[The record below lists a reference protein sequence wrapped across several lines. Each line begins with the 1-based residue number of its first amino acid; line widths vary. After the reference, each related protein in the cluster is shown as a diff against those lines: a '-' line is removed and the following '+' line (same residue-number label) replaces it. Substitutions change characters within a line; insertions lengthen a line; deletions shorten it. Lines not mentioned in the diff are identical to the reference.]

1 MAKTAQS
8 VSLETFDRLEEKVT
22 LLVALIGRMRTE
34 QARMAEEHVRLTR
47 ELEVARAHLQE
58 AEGTAADVGS
68 LKEERELIRTR
79 VSSLLEQ
86 LDNLKL

>member
-1 MAKTAQS
+1 MAKTGQS

-34 QARMAEEHVRLTR
+34 QARTAEEHVRLTR
-47 ELEVARAHLQE
+47 ELELARARVQD
-58 AEGTAADVGS
+58 AEGTSAEVGS

>member
-1 MAKTAQS
+1 MAKTGQS
-8 VSLETFDRLEEKVT
+8 ISLETFDRLEEKIT

-47 ELEVARAHLQE
+47 EFELARARLQE
-58 AEGTAADVGS
+58 TEGTTAEVGS

-86 LDNLKL
+86 LDSLTL